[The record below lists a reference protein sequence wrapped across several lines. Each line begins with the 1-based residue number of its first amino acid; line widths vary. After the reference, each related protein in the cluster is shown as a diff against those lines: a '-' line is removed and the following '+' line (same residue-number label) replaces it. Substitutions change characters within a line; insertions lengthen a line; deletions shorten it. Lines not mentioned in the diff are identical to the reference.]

1 MYILSGDAD
10 QSASCRLI
18 ARVIRDSKL
27 ARCLTL
33 TFALCAA
40 GHGVDRGDGPGETK
54 PLFLQLALLQS
65 GALVEDFDHSILLQ
79 ELSVKCTNPKHI
91 EHTVRPKISQEAA
104 INNI

>member
-1 MYILSGDAD
+1 MYILSGDAE

-27 ARCLTL
+27 PRCLML

-65 GALVEDFDHSILLQ
+65 GALVEDFDDSILLQ
-79 ELSVKCTNPKHI
+79 ELSVKCADPKHK
-91 EHTVRPKISQEAA
+91 EYTVRPKLPRRSHK
-104 INNI
+104 